1 MAKPVVYGPAY
12 STFTRTVRLAL
23 EEKGAD
29 YDLVEVDTIKRLA
42 PDGGPGPGRSP
53 EHLARHPF
61 GKVPAF
67 EHDGFALYETDAI
80 IRYVNEAFPGTDLV
94 PADIRSRARMTQ
106 AINVIAG
113 YGYPSLIT
121 QIFVQRAVMPIMGK
135 TSDEGAIAAALP
147 QAETSLK
154 ALEQLIGGNSYLAG
168 DRLSLADL
176 LLIPIYDYVRQT
188 PEGEKLL
195 QATPNLRRW
204 WDEVRTRP
212 TVEKTKP
219 KLG

>member
-12 STFTRTVRLAL
+12 STYARTVRLAL

-29 YDLVEVDTIKRLA
+29 YDLVEVDLLA
-42 PDGGPGPGRSP
+42 GATKTP

-80 IRYVNEAFPGTDLV
+80 IRYVNEAFPGSDLV
-94 PADIRSRARMTQ
+94 PADVRRRARMTQ
-106 AINVIAG
+106 AMSIIGG
-113 YGYPSLIT
+113 YAYPCMIT
-121 QIFVQRAVMPIMGK
+121 QIFIQRAVMPMIGNPA
-135 TSDEGAIAAALP
+135 DEGAIAAAVP
-147 QAETSLK
+147 QAETCLK
-154 ALEQLIGGNSYLAG
+154 ALEELIDGNRYLAG

-204 WDEVRTRP
+204 WDNVRTRP

>member
-1 MAKPVVYGPAY
+1 MAKPVIYGPGY
-12 STFTRTVRLAL
+12 STFARTVRLAL

-29 YDLVEVDTIKRLA
+29 YDLVEVDLLSGA
-42 PDGGPGPGRSP
+42 GQSA

-80 IRYVNEAFPGTDLV
+80 VRYVDESFPGTDLV
-94 PADIRSRARMTQ
+94 PADARSRARMNQ
-106 AINVIAG
+106 AMSVLAS
-113 YGYPSLIT
+113 YAYPCLIG
-121 QIFVQRAVMPIMGK
+121 QIFMQRAVMPIIGNA
-135 TSDEGAIAAALP
+135 SDEAAIAAALP
-147 QAETSLK
+147 NAETALG
-154 ALEQLIGGNSYLAG
+154 ALEQLIDGNRYLAG
-168 DRLSLADL
+168 ERLSLADL
-176 LLIPIYDYVRQT
+176 LLIPIYDYARRT

-219 KLG
+219 TLG